1 MRDFCFLNN
10 KRVVVGSELIK
21 NTKMS
26 MQSTATS
33 IQMYHF
39 PNSTMATETLINI
52 LQTHLYTLS
61 IFESYLK
68 QQKDIEYQ
76 ESTKKYSLLN
86 MIRPNIHL
94 CSPT

>member
-1 MRDFCFLNN
+1 MRDFCYLNN
-10 KRVVVGSELIK
+10 QKVVFGSTFIK

-26 MQSTATS
+26 MQSTADS
-33 IQMYHF
+33 ILMYHF
-39 PNSTMATETLINI
+39 PNSSMATETLINI

-68 QQKDIEYQ
+68 LQKDSEYQ

-94 CSPT
+94 CSSI